1 MGIDFSDYLNDIIR
15 GLIILYVSKDYKS
28 ISLTERKLEL
38 YDFFLRFPKTMTLS
52 EEQSQEED
60 VSFEEYYSFFHW
72 QPDIIRYRQATNYLI
87 AKGFAEK
94 EIDDSVVV
102 YKITDL
108 GKTVIEDLNNPY
120 KNQLTELMINNV
132 KQLSKLSDKKIEEMI
147 QEKSKKHIKRGAM
160 NETKVKA

>member
-15 GLIILYVSKDYKS
+15 VLIILYVSKDYKS
-28 ISLTERKLEL
+28 IRLTERKIEL
-38 YDFFLRFPKTMTLS
+38 YDFFRRFPKTMTLS
-52 EEQSQEED
+52 EDHSQEED

-87 AKGFAEK
+87 AKGFVEK
-94 EIDDSVVV
+94 EIDDGVVV
-102 YKITDL
+102 YIITDL

-120 KNQLTELMINNV
+120 KNQLSELMTNNV

-160 NETKVKA
+160 NETKVKT

>member
-1 MGIDFSDYLNDIIR
+1 MFPTTINQ
-15 GLIILYVSKDYKS
+15 
-28 ISLTERKLEL
+28 LEL
-38 YDFFLRFPKTMTLS
+38 YDFFLRFPKTMAPTK
-52 EEQSQEED
+52 EQSQEED

-94 EIDDSVVV
+94 GIEDNVVV

-108 GKTVIEDLNNPY
+108 GKTVIEKLNNPY

-132 KQLSKLSDKKIEEMI
+132 KPLSKLSDKRIEEMI
-147 QEKSKKHIKRGAM
+147 QEKSKQHIKRGIM
-160 NETKVKA
+160 NETKVKT

>member
-15 GLIILYVSKDYKS
+15 VLIILYVSKDYKS
-28 ISLTERKLEL
+28 IRLTERKIEL

-52 EEQSQEED
+52 EDHSQEED

-87 AKGFAEK
+87 AKGFVEK
-94 EIDDSVVV
+94 EIDDGVVV
-102 YKITDL
+102 YIITDL

-120 KNQLTELMINNV
+120 KNQLSELMTNNV

-160 NETKVKA
+160 NETKVKT